1 MTALREREHCCKSGA
16 HTSRVNSARYSK
28 QLFSAVLLS
37 LCTPE
42 RELYDMAF
50 RALRLHG
57 SLILSAWLSACANSH
72 DVLADSS
79 PAARAGADAITLDA
93 SAQNTSTRICMRLT
107 TSQCQ
112 AEQRCCSMP
121 GRSLEACMAAR
132 LQDCEQSAHLDSVA
146 MNPISGFDATTAQT
160 LFTEL
165 EDKLEACD
173 PSVVGWS
180 TSADGLRRLFKGSVA
195 SGQSCKPQQLL
206 NADES
211 QQTAALL
218 SCKDPES
225 SACLP
230 ASLLGEWTC
239 AAKSMLGGNCLTD
252 DNCESDAYCSTPAD
266 AFFGTC
272 SERLALAAACSG
284 VNQCQSFNCSA
295 GICKAPDPQAA
306 FCPSAQPG

>member
-1 MTALREREHCCKSGA
+1 
-16 HTSRVNSARYSK
+16 
-28 QLFSAVLLS
+28 
-37 LCTPE
+37 
-42 RELYDMAF
+42 MAF
-50 RALRLHG
+50 RARRLYG
-57 SLILSAWLSACANSH
+57 SLIFSAWPAACAQSLAL
-72 DVLADSS
+72 LADTAPVAPVGLAS
-79 PAARAGADAITLDA
+79 ITLEA
-93 SAQNTSTRICMRLT
+93 PAQNMNTRICMRLS

-121 GRSLEACMAAR
+121 GRTLEACMAAR
-132 LQDCEQSAHLDSVA
+132 LEDCEQSAHLDSVA
-146 MNPISGFDATTAQT
+146 MNPISGFDATATQPIFA
-160 LFTEL
+160 EL

-180 TSADGLRRLFKGSVA
+180 PSPAGLRSLFKGSVA

-218 SCKDPES
+218 SCLDPQQ
-225 SACLP
+225 SACMP

-239 AAKSMLGGNCLTD
+239 SPKSALGSSCLTD
-252 DNCESDAYCSTPAD
+252 DNCAIDAYCNTPAE

-272 SERLALAAACSG
+272 SERQALGAACSG

-306 FCPSAQPG
+306 FCPSAEAA